1 MYLTFKLSVTT
12 TLCKVTFPLFVTTI
26 VYVILSPAATFVSD
40 VIAFPFTNVAVFST
54 FIPGVLSVGIVSSLS
69 VPVVVPSVAVA
80 VFTIVAFVSTSF
92 CVTSYSTV
100 YVLFAPGAKLSIVSL
115 KLDTK
120 SSVTTTLCNVTFPV
134 FVTTIVYTTLSPATA
149 FVSVVMF
156 PPFTDVAVF
165 STSIPGSAFSGVT
178 SAVSS
183 FPGVTGVVAVAVFF
197 SRCWLSMS
205 SCCILYVAVSVFVVP
220 AGTVTVCA
228 IALSPS
234 YNVIFLSF
242 IMSFIVTS
250 KSSLPVFFSS
260 ILKYAVSPTFSV
272 TFLLYSPFILSLTV
286 FVISKFAVFVS
297 VSGIVVPT
305 VAMFLMLPST
315 AFISTVNVSSTV
327 SPAGTVTFFPTFIV
341 ASSISSPATSTGDTN
356 FVFAGIVSFITTVAS
371 TSPVFLATIVYFIWS
386 PIFAGPSIGCL
397 SL

>member
-1 MYLTFKLSVTT
+1 
-12 TLCKVTFPLFVTTI
+12 
-26 VYVILSPAATFVSD
+26 
-40 VIAFPFTNVAVFST
+40 
-54 FIPGVLSVGIVSSLS
+54 
-69 VPVVVPSVAVA
+69 
-80 VFTIVAFVSTSF
+80 
-92 CVTSYSTV
+92 
-100 YVLFAPGAKLSIVSL
+100 
-115 KLDTK
+115 
-120 SSVTTTLCNVTFPV
+120 
-134 FVTTIVYTTLSPATA
+134 
-149 FVSVVMF
+149 
-156 PPFTDVAVF
+156 
-165 STSIPGSAFSGVT
+165 
-178 SAVSS
+178 
-183 FPGVTGVVAVAVFF
+183 
-197 SRCWLSMS
+197 MS
-205 SCCILYVAVSVFVVP
+205 SCCIVYVAVSVLVVP

-234 YNVIFLSF
+234 YSWMSVSF
-242 IMSFIVTS
+242 IMSVILTS
-250 KSSLPVFFSS
+250 RSSLPVLFSS

-272 TFLLYSPFILSLTV
+272 TFLLYSPFILSLTF

-341 ASSISSPATSTGDTN
+341 ASSISSPATSIGDTN
-356 FVFAGIVSFITTVAS
+356 SVFAGIVSFITTVAS